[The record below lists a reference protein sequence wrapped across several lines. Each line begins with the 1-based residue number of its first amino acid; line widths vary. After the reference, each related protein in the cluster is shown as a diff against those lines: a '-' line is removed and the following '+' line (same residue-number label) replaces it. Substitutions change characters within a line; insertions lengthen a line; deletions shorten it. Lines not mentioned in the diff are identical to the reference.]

1 MRIRPRS
8 WRSCCAGVR
17 AGSKPVARR
26 ADNYIIYTIRRN
38 GGRIRLRENG
48 NMSILTVTGCTH
60 GYGARQLLDNVSF
73 RLLAGEHVGLVGANG
88 EGKSTF
94 LNIIAGR
101 LTPDEGKIEW
111 CSRVTVGYLDQA
123 STLTKGKTVRECLRE
138 AFDEMAKLEGEMLA
152 LYDAMATADP
162 ERAEAMMAEAA
173 ELGDRLEHGGYYT
186 IDTRI
191 DEVASGLGL
200 LDIGMDRDVSM
211 LSGGQRAKVLL
222 AKLLLRNPMI
232 LILDEPTNFLDE
244 GHIAFLT
251 RFLQQYENAFI
262 LVSHDEKF
270 LQDVVNVVYHVE
282 NAVLTRYTG
291 SYKDFLAAHE
301 LRRRQNQQAFERQ
314 QKEIER
320 LEDFIARN
328 KARAATATLARSRQ
342 KQLDKMEIVTKERER
357 PKPSFSFLEART
369 PSREVIRAESL
380 VIGYNEPL
388 NRPMDFLLLRGEKV
402 AVRGVNGLGKTTL
415 MKTLLGL
422 IPALGGTV
430 ELGDFLS
437 IGYFE
442 QEDEGGEETALENI
456 MSCFPN
462 FTNAQARAA
471 LARMGLTKEHITSQV
486 RVLSGG
492 ERARVRLC
500 RLMNRECN
508 FLVLDEPTNHL
519 DVDAKAE
526 LTRALSEYRGTV
538 LLVSHEPE
546 FYSSFITRVVN
557 LEEYTLKV
565 I

>member
-1 MRIRPRS
+1 
-8 WRSCCAGVR
+8 
-17 AGSKPVARR
+17 
-26 ADNYIIYTIRRN
+26 
-38 GGRIRLRENG
+38 
-48 NMSILTVTGCTH
+48 MSILTVTGCTH

-162 ERAEAMMAEAA
+162 EQAETMMAEAA

-402 AVRGVNGLGKTTL
+402 AVRS
-415 MKTLLGL
+415 
-422 IPALGGTV
+422 ITV
-430 ELGDFLS
+430 W
-437 IGYFE
+437 
-442 QEDEGGEETALENI
+442 
-456 MSCFPN
+456 
-462 FTNAQARAA
+462 ARPP
-471 LARMGLTKEHITSQV
+471 L
-486 RVLSGG
+486 
-492 ERARVRLC
+492 
-500 RLMNRECN
+500 
-508 FLVLDEPTNHL
+508 
-519 DVDAKAE
+519 
-526 LTRALSEYRGTV
+526 
-538 LLVSHEPE
+538 
-546 FYSSFITRVVN
+546 
-557 LEEYTLKV
+557 
-565 I
+565 